1 MLGKFIFDD
10 EDRFAIDAEVIE
22 LGGSESFVSLTGVA
36 SSDYDAQAGT
46 ILVDLDPGQGDG
58 LDSTIVVEVAEET
71 KSFSADGEPVE
82 PESIV
87 VGTRLE
93 VDGVLELSSDSPD
106 LIRAAVIFV
115 SEIVT
120 PAEI

>member
-1 MLGKFIFDD
+1 MSAT
-10 EDRFAIDAEVIE
+10 RFRSSAIDLE
-22 LGGSESFVSLTGVA
+22 LRGSESFVALTGVA

-58 LDSTIVVEVAEET
+58 LDSTILVEVADET
-71 KSFSADGEPVE
+71 KIFSADGEPVD
-82 PESIV
+82 PEAIV

-106 LIRAAVIFV
+106 QLRAAVIFV
-115 SEIVT
+115 SEIAT
-120 PAEI
+120 PSEI